1 MFAIF
6 YDVKHFFVK
15 LNFNKSVA
23 RIKIYQHLNISIDEM
38 LLGFGTWY
46 YVANI
51 EPLTSRFSRV
61 RTDWTTDLLFSRVRT
76 GLKPL
81 TSRFLGFARTRTT
94 DLLFSRRDLNSSVT

>member
-51 EPLTSRFSRV
+51 EPLTSRF
-61 RTDWTTDLLFSRVRT
+61 LGFSRT
-76 GLKPL
+76 GPL
-81 TSRFLGFARTRTT
+81 TSCFLGFAR
-94 DLLFSRRDLNSSVT
+94 DSNH